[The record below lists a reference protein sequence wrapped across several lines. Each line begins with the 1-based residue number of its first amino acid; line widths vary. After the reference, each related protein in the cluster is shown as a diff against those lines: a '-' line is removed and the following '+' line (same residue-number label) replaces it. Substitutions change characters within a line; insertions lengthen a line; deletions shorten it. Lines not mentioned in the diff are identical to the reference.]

1 MPVITMDS
9 AALAP
14 GVKTALIGSL
24 TRAAAEA
31 TGLPEASFIVL
42 LRELPADAIGI
53 GGVPLSERRG

>member
-14 GVKTALIGSL
+14 GVKTVLIRSL

-42 LRELPADAIGI
+42 LRDLPADAIGI